1 MELVSEKKLVLKA
14 VYFSR
19 EDSATTGI
27 STLKKIQKL
36 QSKLMDKKKHPY
48 EDLYPSL
55 LVLVTAMQLFTTC
68 CAA

>member
-36 QSKLMDKKKHPY
+36 QSKLMDKKVSFYK
-48 EDLYPSL
+48 
-55 LVLVTAMQLFTTC
+55 VTMLSVPKEK
-68 CAA
+68 

>member
-27 STLKKIQKL
+27 STLKNQKL
-36 QSKLMDKKKHPY
+36 QSKLMDKKVSFYK
-48 EDLYPSL
+48 
-55 LVLVTAMQLFTTC
+55 VTMLSISKEK
-68 CAA
+68 

>member
-27 STLKKIQKL
+27 STLKKNPETSVQA
-36 QSKLMDKKKHPY
+36 HG
-48 EDLYPSL
+48 
-55 LVLVTAMQLFTTC
+55 
-68 CAA
+68 

>member
-27 STLKKIQKL
+27 STL
-36 QSKLMDKKKHPY
+36 
-48 EDLYPSL
+48 
-55 LVLVTAMQLFTTC
+55 
-68 CAA
+68 

>member
-27 STLKKIQKL
+27 SAL
-36 QSKLMDKKKHPY
+36 
-48 EDLYPSL
+48 
-55 LVLVTAMQLFTTC
+55 
-68 CAA
+68 

>member
-27 STLKKIQKL
+27 STLKKIRKL
-36 QSKLMDKKKHPY
+36 QSKLVDKKKHP
-48 EDLYPSL
+48 
-55 LVLVTAMQLFTTC
+55 
-68 CAA
+68 